1 MVTAILPVIVTGL
14 LQINANQ
21 VPQMLGQGPITLF
34 GAGLERH
41 VGYGVRIELHQNIV
55 FHLFFVLH
63 KKRPPTGA
71 GDLQCRDIR
80 RNGVTAAPVSGGGF
94 KVVSEPYK
102 IFYAWVWDSSLHEFP
117 DPPLAQAGVFSNLF
131 HAQAAGPYRVAGFFE
146 NICDIAFHEQHS
158 AQVVA

>member
-80 RNGVTAAPVSGGGF
+80 RSGVTAAPVSGGLLE
-94 KVVSEPYK
+94 VVPQSHQVRNP
-102 IFYAWVWDSSLHEFP
+102 WVVDFP
-117 DPPLAQAGVFSNLF
+117 LCELCDP
-131 HAQAAGPYRVAGFFE
+131 
-146 NICDIAFHEQHS
+146 
-158 AQVVA
+158 